1 MKEGFNFDAIYRYG
15 IKSRETGLLHYFDV
29 ACEII
34 GETDKS
40 YRIRLKGVVERHE
53 QGEIITVRKRSITN
67 RSYYDKERRWCTIYD
82 LEPKEVSCRACRQN
96 CLRKNIFDSWNIEL

>member
-1 MKEGFNFDAIYRYG
+1 MKEGFNFDAIYHYG
-15 IKSRETGLLHYFDV
+15 IRSQETGLLHYFDV

-40 YRIRLKGVVERHE
+40 YRIRLKGAVERHE
-53 QGEIITVRKRSITN
+53 QGEVITVRKRSISY

-96 CLRKNIFDSWNIEL
+96 CLRKKIFLVRGI

>member
-15 IKSRETGLLHYFDV
+15 IRSQETGLLHYFDV

-67 RSYYDKERRWCTIYD
+67 RSYYDKERRYGVRYMIWSLKRYLVEHAVKIVY
-82 LEPKEVSCRACRQN
+82 VR
-96 CLRKNIFDSWNIEL
+96 IF